1 MLAFLGEHCIQQE
14 GKPACV
20 QTDIITA
27 SMMAFLTTHGSCGRR
42 CLLTWQLEVPKSLIC
57 LMSYA
62 FVAIDY

>member
-1 MLAFLGEHCIQQE
+1 MRAAYSKRVSQL
-14 GKPACV
+14 V
-20 QTDIITA
+20 QTGVISEIMTA
-27 SMMAFLTTHGSCGRR
+27 FSTTHGSCARR